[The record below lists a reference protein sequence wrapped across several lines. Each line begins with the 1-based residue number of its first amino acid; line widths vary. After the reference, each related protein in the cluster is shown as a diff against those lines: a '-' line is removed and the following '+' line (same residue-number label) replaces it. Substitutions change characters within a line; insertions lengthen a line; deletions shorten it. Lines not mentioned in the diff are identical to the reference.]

1 MKTNVMID
9 IETLSTNSNALILSI
24 GACEFSEKN
33 GIGVTFYNTI
43 DIESSLHN
51 GFKID
56 GKTIEWWLKQSNEAK
71 KDLFD
76 NRRFTI
82 KQVLIS
88 FSDWLNFYF
97 DAKNI
102 NIWGN
107 GSDFDNAILK
117 NAYDRMKISIPWD
130 YRNNRCFRT
139 LKSLF
144 PNVEKPETNNHHN
157 ALGDAL
163 WQAKYAINIWEEYEI
178 KAGSGEMIFPSF
190 FE

>member
-1 MKTNVMID
+1 MKTNIMID
-9 IETLSTNSNALILSI
+9 IETLSVNSNALILSI
-24 GACEFSEKN
+24 GACEFSKTI
-33 GIGVTFYNTI
+33 GIGDTFYKTI
-43 DIESSLHN
+43 NMESSLRH

-56 GKTIEWWLKQSNEAK
+56 GKTIEWWLKQTNEAK

-76 NRRFTI
+76 SNSFTI
-82 KQVLIS
+82 KQVLIY
-88 FSDWLNFYF
+88 FSDWLNCYN
-97 DAKNI
+97 DVKNI

-117 NAYDRMKISIPWD
+117 NAYERMDISIPWD

-144 PNVEKPETNNHHN
+144 PNIEKPKTNNHHN
-157 ALGDAL
+157 ALGDAM
-163 WQAKYAINIWEEYEI
+163 WQAKYAINVWEEYEM
-178 KAGSGEMIFPSF
+178 KVASGEMTFPSF